1 MKGEEE
7 SYHLVVIISSLEGII
22 VYFNDFWKKVNLWK
36 RELFETKEAT
46 PKSFEVDC
54 WIISRISLKAGCGRV
69 EFRKLPAFKTRL
81 RILVI

>member
-1 MKGEEE
+1 M
-7 SYHLVVIISSLEGII
+7 
-22 VYFNDFWKKVNLWK
+22 
-36 RELFETKEAT
+36 FETKEAI

-54 WIISRISLKAGCGRV
+54 WIISRISLKAGCARV